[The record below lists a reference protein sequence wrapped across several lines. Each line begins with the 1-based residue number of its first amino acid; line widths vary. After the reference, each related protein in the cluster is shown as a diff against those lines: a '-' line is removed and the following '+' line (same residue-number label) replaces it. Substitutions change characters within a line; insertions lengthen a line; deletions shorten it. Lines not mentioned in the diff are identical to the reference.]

1 MRDDTPSLF
10 DLSGSGQT
18 HGRFEPARLTQAR
31 VRKSVTKTE
40 LAAKVGVS
48 WQTISEWERGNMQP
62 RMKHVRALCE
72 ALDVTPEELLGTEWF
87 NPKSEAA

>member
-1 MRDDTPSLF
+1 MVEQLEAIRRRRL
-10 DLSGSGQT
+10 
-18 HGRFEPARLTQAR
+18 LTQ
-31 VRKSVTKTE
+31 KE
-40 LAAKVGVS
+40 LAEKVGVS

-62 RMKHVRALCE
+62 RMKHVRALCA

>member
-1 MRDDTPSLF
+1 MNLEAIRRRRL
-10 DLSGSGQT
+10 
-18 HGRFEPARLTQAR
+18 LTQR
-31 VRKSVTKTE
+31 E